1 MNSQEFCEYQK
12 KHKLCKKKCDKTRQ
26 EQTEKSICNRT
37 DEISFHRFY
46 QQYIKEFQQQLYGV
60 VDDEEI
66 LVKLSKE

>member
-1 MNSQEFCEYQK
+1 VNIKKSISYAKRNVIKQDKSKQEN
-12 KHKLCKKKCDKTRQ
+12 
-26 EQTEKSICNRT
+26 SICNRT
-37 DEISFHRFY
+37 DEISFQRFY